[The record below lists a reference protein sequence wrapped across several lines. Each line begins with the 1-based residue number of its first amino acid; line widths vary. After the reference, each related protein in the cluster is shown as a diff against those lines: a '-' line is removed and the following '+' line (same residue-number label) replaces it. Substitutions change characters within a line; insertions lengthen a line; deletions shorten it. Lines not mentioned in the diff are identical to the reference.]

1 MRRALSLACADF
13 VEKLP
18 DGLDAPCG
26 EMGDGLSEGQSQ
38 RIAIARA
45 LLKESPILLLDEPT
59 SSLDADTERRV
70 LQNIAS
76 EYGGR
81 TTIIFVT
88 HRPEALRHATQTLRL
103 AKTGK

>member
-1 MRRALSLACADF
+1 MEREVLEC
-13 VEKLP
+13 
-18 DGLDAPCG
+18 DAHAAF
-26 EMGDGLSEGQSQ
+26 EF
-38 RIAIARA
+38 ARLRVR
-45 LLKESPILLLDEPT
+45 LL
-59 SSLDADTERRV
+59 LDADTERRV

-103 AKTGK
+103 EKTGK